1 MVKNEHKG
9 LFKTCALSSLTSDWF
24 QTLALA
30 FSKPMLCIFWEAIL
44 KCAGYVMGGGPGL
57 MRNARGIPPTP
68 TKLENKNEKKLKK
81 YLQI

>member
-1 MVKNEHKG
+1 
-9 LFKTCALSSLTSDWF
+9 
-24 QTLALA
+24 
-30 FSKPMLCIFWEAIL
+30 
-44 KCAGYVMGGGPGL
+44 MGGGPGL